1 QFNFFITLI
10 AIDPAT
16 PATIY
21 ALAGSLPYKSVDGGA
36 TWNRITSA
44 PPLQTLVIDPATPAT
59 LFGASTSGQPYK
71 SVDGGA
77 NWTPFNIRVPF
88 GPQFAQIRSFAIDP
102 ANSSTVYAG
111 GTGGA
116 YKSMDGGTTWAPL
129 PNGFPLG
136 GSFTVMRL
144 TISRSDPA
152 VLFAQISF
160 GGFFKTTNG
169 GANWSPVNFPFP
181 FFTQYA
187 IAIDP
192 TNANARYI
200 GTPGNGVYKTT
211 DGGATWNAV
220 NNGLSGPNVRAI
232 AIHPNTPSTVYAG
245 TGSGADVFVAK
256 LNPAGAALVYSSY
269 LGGSGIDSAN
279 GIRVDSSGNACVAG
293 QRQSQDFPAV
303 SPYQSSLKGLSDA
316 FVAKIN
322 AAGSA
327 VSWSTY
333 LGGAGSDTANDIAV
347 GPADSVIVAGTTN
360 STDFPTARAFQPQNM
375 SVSPATVDGFITRF
389 SADGSKLDF
398 STYLGGAGFD
408 SVSGIAVDATG
419 NVYATGYTD
428 STNFPV
434 LYAPQPARG
443 GDPQFPNPDAFATK
457 LNADGSSLVYS
468 TYL

>member
-1 QFNFFITLI
+1 FVGRLNSAGNDLVYSTYLGGSLSDSAAGLALDASGAVYLTGATDSFDFPLMGAFQTTKKGSSVYSTTNGAGDWRESAAGMDVSQVNDIAFDPKTPMTIYAGSERGLFKSADGGGSWTRIGGDQLNFFITLI

-293 QRQSQDFPAV
+293 QTQSQNFPAV

-327 VSWSTY
+327 VSWS
-333 LGGAGSDTANDIAV
+333 
-347 GPADSVIVAGTTN
+347 
-360 STDFPTARAFQPQNM
+360 
-375 SVSPATVDGFITRF
+375 
-389 SADGSKLDF
+389 
-398 STYLGGAGFD
+398 
-408 SVSGIAVDATG
+408 
-419 NVYATGYTD
+419 
-428 STNFPV
+428 
-434 LYAPQPARG
+434 
-443 GDPQFPNPDAFATK
+443 
-457 LNADGSSLVYS
+457 
-468 TYL
+468 